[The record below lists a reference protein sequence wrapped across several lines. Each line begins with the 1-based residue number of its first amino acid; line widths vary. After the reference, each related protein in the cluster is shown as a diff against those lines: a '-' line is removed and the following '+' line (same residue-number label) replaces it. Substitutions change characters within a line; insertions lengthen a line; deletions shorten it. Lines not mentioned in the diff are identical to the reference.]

1 MHDKDF
7 TYTAGFTLIMAFL
20 LLLMASC
27 SQPSGSTGELKAFC
41 QEIVSE
47 RIKVLELEPT
57 FDSQQL
63 DAIHGQ
69 DSVIEETCPS

>member
-1 MHDKDF
+1 MRYIF
-7 TYTAGFTLIMAFL
+7 VLFLFTL
-20 LLLMASC
+20 ASC

-57 FDSQQL
+57 FDSKQL